1 MQPVYEPQEPSQA
14 RSFGIQPVQFIA
26 GAYALWLALLTVTFQ
41 SVADDEVIL
50 ELALLAGAIPAILHC
65 IFLPIDT
72 RGNAQGMWFLWSFLT
87 IFLLSYMLNDYGW
100 EDLVN
105 LFNVLFLFLIGIL
118 IASAIDSSLIARI
131 AGIYAILMSPYLL
144 WINLTGEY
152 VWGRLHAGSQ
162 PNTWGLIALNVAIG
176 AFALR
181 NRLLQAACL
190 AVVLMTMY
198 NAQSRGSMVALVP
211 VLFIFGYQWYVHERN
226 VSISW
231 KLLVTYLFVFAAFSA
246 IAFYSDVIIDD
257 ILRLNDPRR
266 GLQSGATGRDKA
278 WAEAISLWFNAPL
291 FGVGFRK
298 HENLMVLSEISAHNA
313 YLAMLADAGFVG
325 FLAYMIFLGASFF
338 SAMRATPDPKFR
350 LFLVCVIT
358 AYAVT
363 GMFERRA
370 INAGNSFSIT
380 FIFVCLTAM
389 RLAQERLRYDRETAG
404 PPLMAPARQ

>member
-1 MQPVYEPQEPSQA
+1 M
-14 RSFGIQPVQFIA
+14 
-26 GAYALWLALLTVTFQ
+26 
-41 SVADDEVIL
+41 VADDEVIL

-65 IFLPIDT
+65 IFLPTDT
-72 RGNAQGMWFLWSFLT
+72 RGNTQGMWFLWSFLT

-190 AVVLMTMY
+190 AVVLMTIY

-231 KLLVTYLFVFAAFSA
+231 KLLVTYLLVFAAFSA

-313 YLAMLADAGFVG
+313 YLAMLADTGFVG